1 MLQSTTMTYLIVG
14 NDKKNIY
21 NILNPLISKLWNRD
35 VKDLELF
42 DSSNPDIHI
51 VDGGEVNSI
60 GIEDIKELQKE
71 MMFSPFKERVQIAY
85 ILDANKLTTQA
96 QNSLLKTLEESSDST
111 VYILISA
118 IEKSLLPTVLSR
130 CLKIYTHTTSDKKET
145 FTKPDIL
152 SMDLIEGFAKIEIIS
167 KEKDSVQELLDN
179 LEHYYQA
186 LLERNLIEKKGII
199 EVSLNIKQVL
209 IAQKRIKANGNKR
222 LVLENLFLHLE
233 K

>member
-14 NDKKNIY
+14 NDKKNIE
-21 NILNPLISKLWNRD
+21 NILNPLLSKLWSRD

-51 VDGGEVNSI
+51 VDGTEVNSI

-71 MMFSPFKERVQIAY
+71 MMYSPFKERVQIAY
-85 ILDANKLTTQA
+85 ILDANKLTVQA

-111 VYILISA
+111 VYILIA
-118 IEKSLLPTVLSR
+118 QIEKSLLPTVLSR
-130 CLKIYTHTTSDKKET
+130 CLKIYTHSKSVPKET
-145 FTKPDIL
+145 FIKPDIL
-152 SMDLIEGFAKIEIIS
+152 SMDLIDAFAKIEVIS

>member
-14 NDKKNIY
+14 NDKKNISD
-21 NILNPLISKLWNRD
+21 ILNPLLSKLWNREI
-35 VKDLELF
+35 KDSELF

-51 VDGGEVNSI
+51 VDGTEVNSI

-71 MMFSPFKERVQIAY
+71 MMYSPFKEKVQIAY

-111 VYILISA
+111 VYILITE
-118 IEKSLLPTVLSR
+118 IEKSLLATVLSR
-130 CLKIYTHTTSDKKET
+130 CLKIYTHAITVKDET
-145 FTKPDIL
+145 FLKPDIL
-152 SMDLIEGFAKIEIIS
+152 SMDLIEAFAKIEVLS
-167 KEKDSVQELLDN
+167 KEKDNVQELLTR
-179 LEHYYQA
+179 LEHYYQT

-209 IAQKRIKANGNKR
+209 LAQKRIKANGNKR
-222 LVLENLFLHLE
+222 LVLENLFLHLNR
-233 K
+233 